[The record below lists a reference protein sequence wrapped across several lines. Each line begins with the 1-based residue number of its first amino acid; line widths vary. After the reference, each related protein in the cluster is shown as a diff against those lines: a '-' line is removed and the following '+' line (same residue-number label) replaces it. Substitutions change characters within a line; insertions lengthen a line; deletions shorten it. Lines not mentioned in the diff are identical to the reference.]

1 QHPAAVPETGG
12 NVRAGR
18 PPGPDRAG
26 SSRARR
32 CVVGTNVP
40 LPCCSSAYIPYVI
53 GRVLC
58 GAVKKAARLPGPGER
73 QDNGPHPLRRHLGV
87 AVLLVLLLGFG
98 LALSPAV
105 RAATRTWT
113 GLGPTNNWTDA
124 ANWAGNI
131 LPGAADIAT
140 FDATGAKPATINAA
154 INVAGISIAAT
165 YAGTITQAAAVTVG
179 ASGFSQSG
187 GAFVG
192 GAAA

>member
-73 QDNGPHPLRRHLGV
+73 QDDGPHPRRRHLGV
-87 AVLLVLLLGFG
+87 AALLVLLLGFG
-98 LALSPAV
+98 LALSPSV

-140 FDATGAKPATINAA
+140 FDATGVN
-154 INVAGISIAAT
+154 
-165 YAGTITQAAAVTVG
+165 
-179 ASGFSQSG
+179 QSG
-187 GAFVG
+187 GSFVG
-192 GAAA
+192 GAAAITLNGAFSLAPGGSFTSTSGTLTVTGNFTDT